1 MTDIPWRADGD
12 GVERRTF
19 LGVGGAVALGP
30 IGRVLRSDA
39 GSSSSP
45 RETAVAYV
53 SALDAGDRRRA
64 NELIADDGE
73 LDSWSERE
81 FKWVPAF
88 DVRYAGAEIGD
99 RTDDG
104 ATASIDIVI
113 SGKKQQLRYRLR
125 EVDGEWQFWAALDG
139 LRPEEEDVSTP
150 RAAANTYVMAL
161 DAGDRQRANELIAD
175 DGELDSWSEREFEWV
190 PAFDIGLARFEP
202 VDRRDGRVVADLA
215 VTVDGDESVVRYEF
229 RWLGP
234 TGWRVCKAPDG
245 LRVRT

>member
-1 MTDIPWRADGD
+1 MTDVPRRADGD

-30 IGRVLRSDA
+30 VGRVLRSDA

-73 LDSWSERE
+73 LD
-81 FKWVPAF
+81 P
-88 DVRYAGAEIGD
+88 
-99 RTDDG
+99 
-104 ATASIDIVI
+104 
-113 SGKKQQLRYRLR
+113 
-125 EVDGEWQFWAALDG
+125 
-139 LRPEEEDVSTP
+139 
-150 RAAANTYVMAL
+150 
-161 DAGDRQRANELIAD
+161 
-175 DGELDSWSEREFEWV
+175 WSEREFEWV

-215 VTVDGDESVVRYEF
+215 VTVDGNESVVRYEF

-234 TGWRVCKAPDG
+234 TGWRVYEAPDG